1 MSAGA
6 GATPGVARNP
16 IAIDGTINQVGAI
29 VAALGVVYVIEP
41 LLSVMPGVNSAVQ
54 RFGLGGLTSGASGT
68 TGFPSNTHILG
79 QVPAGLVLGSYALAV
94 VIVGAYF
101 FRRRDLVA

>member
-29 VAALGVVYVIEP
+29 VAA
-41 LLSVMPGVNSAVQ
+41 
-54 RFGLGGLTSGASGT
+54 LGGLTSGASGT

-79 QVPAGLVLGSYALAV
+79 QVPAGLVLGSYAIAV